1 MATRVGWT
9 CASSVAS
16 TTGRER
22 ARARGRIRG
31 RRRRGSGV
39 GDGVGVGVGVAT
51 RGIRV
56 GGEGYSTRTRTTTG
70 TTGTT
75 TGWDD
80 GREEGTVDDAGMTPI
95 AMTAS
100 SVSAAE
106 GGRGAK
112 TRARVRA
119 RAALARG
126 NYSSS
131 SSSSRLVVVDAS
143 MATRRDVRMRAI
155 DEPRYRGG
163 EVGEPS
169 EKLDDESAFA
179 EGTVFRKKVDQPNAE
194 EEWYAGYI
202 RMIEGGDGKS
212 MDEEEEEEE
221 ENEEERVDGKS
232 PKKFGGLGAI
242 IHYSLH
248 RWVPGM
254 ARAPLPQVVQNPVDN
269 VSVWALATCGFLWT
283 SSTCMVFSL
292 LPVFLQTEFG
302 FSNTRIG
309 AMEGFALFVS
319 NFSRVF
325 SGVLSDVLKSRV
337 KVIAVGSVM
346 TAAMKLTLASAVS
359 VQSVVV
365 GKLLDRFG
373 KGIRAAPTDALIA
386 DLSPRPKRSS
396 AYGLH
401 QSMTTLGGVIGSL
414 TAMTMMKATH
424 NNFRA
429 TFTLAAFPSILAIYI
444 LIRAVR
450 KPKRKMSKPKYKPLM
465 LPGRGRALPSWK
477 RHTRGPLAMP
487 HLRARWRRTAC
498 TSNVREIV
506 WHRGQK
512 TWKTV
517 RDWLWQMKSR
527 AKMVSPFLDS
537 IVDGFEDQKNAADE
551 GTIRIRKTRK
561 RKSWF
566 RRSDGAEMTTED
578 LRTRALIWADDPWA
592 EAAQQRK
599 SRSKSASTA
608 SSFLWGEWNWSWTEV
623 VQLPWAFWRAL
634 LVFSILK
641 VARFSEAFVTLHA
654 KAVGMQV
661 AYLPVLMFA
670 TNIMQSALTYPLG
683 VYADNADQDGEN
695 GRKKVLLIGF
705 GLMVV
710 ADFILVMAK
719 VPWQVFAG
727 YLVVGVH
734 MSMTQGNMKAVLSA
748 TMPPNVRGTGFAI
761 AAMSQGLSLGF
772 GNYMA
777 GFLCDQLGSAGAFWG
792 GGAFAL
798 LALGVGWLLL

>member
-1 MATRVGWT
+1 MRTSSSTSTSRTRDG
-9 CASSVAS
+9 ADGS
-16 TTGRER
+16 
-22 ARARGRIRG
+22 
-31 RRRRGSGV
+31 RGS
-39 GDGVGVGVGVAT
+39 
-51 RGIRV
+51 R
-56 GGEGYSTRTRTTTG
+56 TRTRT
-70 TTGTT
+70 
-75 TGWDD
+75 
-80 GREEGTVDDAGMTPI
+80 
-95 AMTAS
+95 
-100 SVSAAE
+100 
-106 GGRGAK
+106 
-112 TRARVRA
+112 
-119 RAALARG
+119 
-126 NYSSS
+126 
-131 SSSSRLVVVDAS
+131 
-143 MATRRDVRMRAI
+143 RAI
-155 DEPRYRGG
+155 DEPPGIGKIPREGPNG
-163 EVGEPS
+163 
-169 EKLDDESAFA
+169 DENDGTGSDEDMDVTFA
-179 EGTVFRKKVDQPNAE
+179 EGTVFKKRVKQPSSE
-194 EEWYAGYI
+194 EVWYAGYI
-202 RMIEGGDGKS
+202 REMEGVKS
-212 MDEEEEEEE
+212 MDEDEEEEDDDDAPSS
-221 ENEEERVDGKS
+221 VDGRRAKNV
-232 PKKFGGLGAI
+232 GGQGVPGI
-242 IHYSLH
+242 IHYVLH
-248 RWVPGM
+248 RLPGQ
-254 ARAPLPQVVQNPVDN
+254 ARTPLPTVVQNPVDN
-269 VSVWALATCGFLWT
+269 LSVWALATCGFLWT
-283 SSTCMVFSL
+283 ASTCMVFSL
-292 LPVFLQTEFG
+292 LPVFMQTEFG

-337 KVIAVGSVM
+337 KVIAVGSIM

-359 VQSVVV
+359 VQQVVL

-396 AYGLH
+396 TYGLH
-401 QSMTTLGGVIGSL
+401 QSMTTLGGVMGSL
-414 TAMTMMKATH
+414 AAMTCMKATH

-429 TFTLAAFPSILAIYI
+429 TFTLAAVPSIIAIFI
-444 LIRAVR
+444 LIKGVR
-450 KPKRKMSKPKYKPLM
+450 KPKRLMSKPKYKPLM

-527 AKMVSPFLDS
+527 AKMVSPFLDQ
-537 IVDGFEDQKNAADE
+537 IVDGFEESKGAPEDE
-551 GTIRIRKTRK
+551 GTVRIRKTRR
-561 RKSWF
+561 RKTWF
-566 RRSDGAEMTTED
+566 RRADGGEMTQDD

-592 EAAQQRK
+592 EAQQQGAGRTK
-599 SRSKSASTA
+599 SSSAT
-608 SSFLWGEWNWSWTEV
+608 SFMWGEWNWSWTEV
-623 VQLPWAFWRAL
+623 AQLPWAFWRAL

-683 VYADNADQDGEN
+683 VYADNADQRGRD
-695 GRKKVLLIGF
+695 GRKNMLLVGF

-710 ADFILVMAK
+710 ADVILVMAN
-719 VPWQVFAG
+719 VPWQVFLG

-792 GGAFAL
+792 GGAFAM

>member
-1 MATRVGWT
+1 MRVGWT
-9 CASSVAS
+9 CASSVTS
-16 TTGRER
+16 TTGRQTHHHHQR
-22 ARARGRIRG
+22 HRL
-31 RRRRGSGV
+31 
-39 GDGVGVGVGVAT
+39 
-51 RGIRV
+51 
-56 GGEGYSTRTRTTTG
+56 GGG
-70 TTGTT
+70 
-75 TGWDD
+75 
-80 GREEGTVDDAGMTPI
+80 AL
-95 AMTAS
+95 
-100 SVSAAE
+100 
-106 GGRGAK
+106 GGFC
-112 TRARVRA
+112 VP
-119 RAALARG
+119 RAAVG
-126 NYSSS
+126 SSS
-131 SSSSRLVVVDAS
+131 SSSSVGVLRRGVAAKTKDERETTTVIDGGCGALSSSSTAKTTTGSGGRDAR
-143 MATRRDVRMRAI
+143 ARGAGRAGGAGAGRRHQQRRDVRMRAI
-155 DEPRYRGG
+155 DEPQYRDGG
-163 EVGEPS
+163 IGEP
-169 EKLDDESAFA
+169 LDDEAAFA
-179 EGTVFRKKVDQPNAE
+179 EGTVFRKKVEQPNAE

-202 RMIEGGDGKS
+202 RMIEGADGKS

-221 ENEEERVDGKS
+221 NEEDEEERVDGKS

-248 RWVPGM
+248 RLPGM

-592 EAAQQRK
+592 EAAQQGK
-599 SRSKSASTA
+599 SRSKSPSTA

-710 ADFILVMAK
+710 ADAILVMAK

>member
-1 MATRVGWT
+1 MG
-9 CASSVAS
+9 
-16 TTGRER
+16 
-22 ARARGRIRG
+22 
-31 RRRRGSGV
+31 GV
-39 GDGVGVGVGVAT
+39 
-51 RGIRV
+51 
-56 GGEGYSTRTRTTTG
+56 
-70 TTGTT
+70 
-75 TGWDD
+75 
-80 GREEGTVDDAGMTPI
+80 
-95 AMTAS
+95 
-100 SVSAAE
+100 
-106 GGRGAK
+106 
-112 TRARVRA
+112 
-119 RAALARG
+119 
-126 NYSSS
+126 
-131 SSSSRLVVVDAS
+131 
-143 MATRRDVRMRAI
+143 RAI
-155 DEPRYRGG
+155 DDPRRFQDAEEEEEEEQVTASANRGG
-163 EVGEPS
+163 DAVVED
-169 EKLDDESAFA
+169 LDGAFA
-179 EGTVFRKKVDQPNAE
+179 EGTVFRKRVEQPSSE
-194 EEWYAGYI
+194 EAWYAGYI
-202 RMIEGGDGKS
+202 REMEGLKS
-212 MDEEEEEEE
+212 MDDDEEEEEEA
-221 ENEEERVDGKS
+221 DGSARGEKKS
-232 PKKFGGLGAI
+232 TGAQGVAGFLN
-242 IHYSLH
+242 YVLH
-248 RWVPGM
+248 RLPGQS
-254 ARAPLPQVVQNPVDN
+254 RTPLPTVVQNPVDN
-269 VSVWALATCGFLWT
+269 LSVWALATCGFLWT

-346 TAAMKLTLASAVS
+346 TAAMKLTLASAGN
-359 VQSVVV
+359 VQQVVV

-396 AYGLH
+396 TYGLH
-401 QSMTTLGGVIGSL
+401 QSMTTLGGVVGSL
-414 TAMTMMKATH
+414 AAMTVMKATH

-429 TFTLAAFPSILAIYI
+429 TFTLATFPSIIAIFI
-444 LIRAVR
+444 LIKAVR

-498 TSNVREIV
+498 TSNMREIV

-512 TWKTV
+512 TWRTV

-527 AKMVSPFLDS
+527 AKMVSPFLDQ
-537 IVDGFEDQKNAADE
+537 IVDGFEESKGVAEDV
-551 GTIRIRKTRK
+551 GTVRIRKTRK

-566 RRSDGAEMTTED
+566 RRVDGGEMTQDD

-592 EAAQQRK
+592 EARQQSKGK
-599 SRSKSASTA
+599 SQISN
-608 SSFLWGEWNWSWTEV
+608 SSSLMWGEWKWSWTEV
-623 VQLPWAFWRAL
+623 AQLPWAFWRAL

-670 TNIMQSALTYPLG
+670 TNIMQSALTYPFG
-683 VYADNADQDGEN
+683 VYADNAEQR
-695 GRKKVLLIGF
+695 GRDRRKTMLLVGF

-710 ADFILVMAK
+710 ADAILVMAN
-719 VPWQVFAG
+719 VPWQVFLG

>member
-1 MATRVGWT
+1 VEQP
-9 CASSVAS
+9 SS
-16 TTGRER
+16 
-22 ARARGRIRG
+22 
-31 RRRRGSGV
+31 
-39 GDGVGVGVGVAT
+39 
-51 RGIRV
+51 
-56 GGEGYSTRTRTTTG
+56 
-70 TTGTT
+70 
-75 TGWDD
+75 
-80 GREEGTVDDAGMTPI
+80 EEA
-95 AMTAS
+95 
-100 SVSAAE
+100 
-106 GGRGAK
+106 
-112 TRARVRA
+112 
-119 RAALARG
+119 
-126 NYSSS
+126 
-131 SSSSRLVVVDAS
+131 
-143 MATRRDVRMRAI
+143 
-155 DEPRYRGG
+155 
-163 EVGEPS
+163 
-169 EKLDDESAFA
+169 
-179 EGTVFRKKVDQPNAE
+179 
-194 EEWYAGYI
+194 WYAGYI
-202 RMIEGGDGKS
+202 REMEGLKYMDD
-212 MDEEEEEEE
+212 DEEEEEEA
-221 ENEEERVDGKS
+221 DGSARGEKKS
-232 PKKFGGLGAI
+232 TGAQGVAGFLN
-242 IHYSLH
+242 YVLH
-248 RWVPGM
+248 RLPGQS
-254 ARAPLPQVVQNPVDN
+254 RTPLPTVVQNPVDN
-269 VSVWALATCGFLWT
+269 LSVWALATCGFLWT

-346 TAAMKLTLASAVS
+346 TAAMKLTLASAGN
-359 VQSVVV
+359 VQQVVV

-396 AYGLH
+396 TYGLH
-401 QSMTTLGGVIGSL
+401 QSMTTLGGVVGSL
-414 TAMTMMKATH
+414 AAMTVMKATH

-429 TFTLAAFPSILAIYI
+429 TFTLATFPSIIAIFI
-444 LIRAVR
+444 LIKAVR

-498 TSNVREIV
+498 TSNMREIV

-512 TWKTV
+512 TWRTV

-527 AKMVSPFLDS
+527 AKMVSPFLDQ
-537 IVDGFEDQKNAADE
+537 IVDGFEESKGVAEDV
-551 GTIRIRKTRK
+551 GTVRIRKTRK

-566 RRSDGAEMTTED
+566 RRVDGGEMTQDD

-592 EAAQQRK
+592 EARQQSKGK
-599 SRSKSASTA
+599 SQISNS
-608 SSFLWGEWNWSWTEV
+608 SSFMWGEWKWSWTEV
-623 VQLPWAFWRAL
+623 AQLPWAFWRAL

-670 TNIMQSALTYPLG
+670 TNIMQSALTYPFG
-683 VYADNADQDGEN
+683 VYADNAEQR
-695 GRKKVLLIGF
+695 GRDRRKTMLLVGF

-710 ADFILVMAK
+710 ADAILVMAN
-719 VPWQVFAG
+719 VPWQVFLG

>member
-1 MATRVGWT
+1 MACAMPNAACATRAT
-9 CASSVAS
+9 S
-16 TTGRER
+16 
-22 ARARGRIRG
+22 RARGGPSERAFRRAASRRRAGGGIQARG
-31 RRRRGSGV
+31 TTASASARDGGSSARDSIDTLVIERKVSSVRTSTSTSTSRTRDGADGSRRGS
-39 GDGVGVGVGVAT
+39 
-51 RGIRV
+51 R
-56 GGEGYSTRTRTTTG
+56 TRTRT
-70 TTGTT
+70 
-75 TGWDD
+75 
-80 GREEGTVDDAGMTPI
+80 
-95 AMTAS
+95 
-100 SVSAAE
+100 
-106 GGRGAK
+106 
-112 TRARVRA
+112 
-119 RAALARG
+119 
-126 NYSSS
+126 
-131 SSSSRLVVVDAS
+131 
-143 MATRRDVRMRAI
+143 RAI
-155 DEPRYRGG
+155 DEPPGIGKLPREGPNGDENDGTDGDAPSADGG
-163 EVGEPS
+163 
-169 EKLDDESAFA
+169 DEDMDVTFA
-179 EGTVFRKKVDQPNAE
+179 EGTVFRKRVKQPSSE
-194 EEWYAGYI
+194 EVWYAGYI
-202 RMIEGGDGKS
+202 REMEGAKS
-212 MDEEEEEEE
+212 MDEDEEEEDEDDTTS
-221 ENEEERVDGKS
+221 NVDGRRAKNV
-232 PKKFGGLGAI
+232 GGQGVPGI
-242 IHYSLH
+242 IHYVLH
-248 RWVPGM
+248 RLPGQ
-254 ARAPLPQVVQNPVDN
+254 ARTPLPTVVQNPVDN
-269 VSVWALATCGFLWT
+269 LSVWALATCGFLWT
-283 SSTCMVFSL
+283 ASTCMVFSL
-292 LPVFLQTEFG
+292 LPVFMQTEFG

-337 KVIAVGSVM
+337 KVIAVGSIM

-359 VQSVVV
+359 VQQVVL

-396 AYGLH
+396 TYGLH
-401 QSMTTLGGVIGSL
+401 QSMTTLGGVMGSL
-414 TAMTMMKATH
+414 AAMTCMKATH

-429 TFTLAAFPSILAIYI
+429 TFTLAAVPSIIAIFI
-444 LIRAVR
+444 LIKGVR
-450 KPKRKMSKPKYKPLM
+450 KPKRLMSKPKYKPLM

-527 AKMVSPFLDS
+527 AKMVSPFLDQ
-537 IVDGFEDQKNAADE
+537 IVDGFEESKGAPENE
-551 GTIRIRKTRK
+551 GTVRIRKTRR
-561 RKSWF
+561 RKTWF
-566 RRSDGAEMTTED
+566 RRADGGEMTQDD

-592 EAAQQRK
+592 EAQQQGAGRTK
-599 SRSKSASTA
+599 SSSAT
-608 SSFLWGEWNWSWTEV
+608 SFMWGEWNWSWTEV
-623 VQLPWAFWRAL
+623 AQLPWAFWRAL

-683 VYADNADQDGEN
+683 VYADNADQRGRD
-695 GRKKVLLIGF
+695 GRKNMLLVGF

-710 ADFILVMAK
+710 ADVILVMAN
-719 VPWQVFAG
+719 VPWQVFLG

-792 GGAFAL
+792 GGAFAM

>member
-1 MATRVGWT
+1 
-9 CASSVAS
+9 
-16 TTGRER
+16 
-22 ARARGRIRG
+22 
-31 RRRRGSGV
+31 
-39 GDGVGVGVGVAT
+39 
-51 RGIRV
+51 
-56 GGEGYSTRTRTTTG
+56 
-70 TTGTT
+70 
-75 TGWDD
+75 
-80 GREEGTVDDAGMTPI
+80 
-95 AMTAS
+95 
-100 SVSAAE
+100 
-106 GGRGAK
+106 
-112 TRARVRA
+112 
-119 RAALARG
+119 
-126 NYSSS
+126 
-131 SSSSRLVVVDAS
+131 
-143 MATRRDVRMRAI
+143 
-155 DEPRYRGG
+155 
-163 EVGEPS
+163 
-169 EKLDDESAFA
+169 
-179 EGTVFRKKVDQPNAE
+179 
-194 EEWYAGYI
+194 
-202 RMIEGGDGKS
+202 
-212 MDEEEEEEE
+212 
-221 ENEEERVDGKS
+221 
-232 PKKFGGLGAI
+232 
-242 IHYSLH
+242 
-248 RWVPGM
+248 
-254 ARAPLPQVVQNPVDN
+254 
-269 VSVWALATCGFLWT
+269 
-283 SSTCMVFSL
+283 
-292 LPVFLQTEFG
+292 
-302 FSNTRIG
+302 
-309 AMEGFALFVS
+309 MEGFALFVS

-359 VQSVVV
+359 VQWVVA

-401 QSMTTLGGVIGSL
+401 QSMTTLGGVLGSL
-414 TAMTMMKATH
+414 AAMTMMKATS

-444 LIRAVR
+444 LVRAVR
-450 KPKRKMSKPKYKPLM
+450 KPKRQMSKPKYKPLM

-512 TWKTV
+512 SWKTV

-527 AKMVSPFLDS
+527 AKMVSPFLDA
-537 IVDGFEDQKNAADE
+537 IVDGFEDPKNAAE
-551 GTIRIRKTRK
+551 GTVRIRKTRK

-566 RRSDGAEMTTED
+566 RRTDGAEMTMED

-592 EAAQQRK
+592 EAAQQGARPG
-599 SRSKSASTA
+599 
-608 SSFLWGEWNWSWTEV
+608 SSSNAGIHFGEWNWSWKEV
-623 VQLPWAFWRAL
+623 GQLPWAFWRAL

-654 KAVGMQV
+654 KAIGMQV
-661 AYLPVLMFA
+661 AYLPILMFA

-683 VYADNADQDGEN
+683 VWADSASTDQGGQDG
-695 GRKKVLLIGF
+695 RKNMLLLGF
-705 GLMVV
+705 AFMVV
-710 ADFILVMAK
+710 ADCILVAANA
-719 VPWQVFAG
+719 PWHVFLG
-727 YLVVGVH
+727 YLVVGIH

-761 AAMSQGLSLGF
+761 AAMTQGLSLGF

-798 LALGVGWLLL
+798 LALGIGWLLL